1 MPMNRKRRVRRRILL
16 VTLFVVL
23 PLLIYLFMRT
33 SVSPVIQEVA
43 KARVS
48 NRASYIIN
56 EAVEAFLRE
65 EEVDY
70 VSIILLEK
78 DVYGNITALRTNM
91 HEINHL
97 KTSVLAVV
105 DTMLLDL
112 DINEI
117 GIPLGSVVLPEF
129 FSGSGPKLPVK
140 IVSISSSDAEFL
152 NHFEEAGINQTL
164 QRILMRVIINMTVLT
179 PVGPESVSASSEV
192 VVAETVIVGSV
203 PDSYVNV
210 DQALSDQ

>member
-1 MPMNRKRRVRRRILL
+1 MNRKRRFRRRLL
-16 VTLFVVL
+16 LLFLFVLLPAVL
-23 PLLIYLFMRT
+23 LLFIRT
-33 SVSPVIQEVA
+33 SVSPVIREVA

-70 VSIILLEK
+70 DSIILLEK

-91 HEINHL
+91 SQINHL
-97 KTSVLAVV
+97 KTTVLAVV

-117 GIPLGSVVLPEF
+117 GIPLGSVLLPEF
-129 FSGSGPKLPVK
+129 FSGSGPKLPVR

-164 QRILMRVIINMTVLT
+164 QRILMRVIITMTVLT
-179 PVGPESVSASSEV
+179 PVGPETVSAASEV

-210 DQALSDQ
+210 DQVLPDQ

>member
-1 MPMNRKRRVRRRILL
+1 MNKKRRYRRRLL
-16 VTLFVVL
+16 LFALFVLL
-23 PLLIYLFMRT
+23 PFLLFLFVRT
-33 SVSPVIQEVA
+33 SVSPIIREIA

-56 EAVEAFLRE
+56 ESVEAFLRE

-70 VSIILLEK
+70 DSIILLEK

-91 HEINHL
+91 TEINRL

-117 GIPLGSVVLPEF
+117 GIPLGNVLLPEL
-129 FSGSGPKLPVK
+129 FSGTGPKLPVR

-164 QRILMRVIINMTVLT
+164 QRILMRVIITMTVLT
-179 PVGPESVSASSEV
+179 PVGPETVSASSEV
-192 VVAETVIVGSV
+192 VVAETIIVGSV
-203 PDSYVNV
+203 PNSYVNV
-210 DQALSDQ
+210 DQTLPDQ

>member
-1 MPMNRKRRVRRRILL
+1 MPMNRKRRIRRRILL
-16 VTLFVVL
+16 VTLFLVL
-23 PLLIYLFMRT
+23 PLILCVFMRT
-33 SVSPVIQEVA
+33 SVSPVIREVA

-70 VSIILLEK
+70 DSIILLEK

-91 HEINHL
+91 NEINHL

-117 GIPLGSVVLPEF
+117 GIPLGSVLLPEF

-210 DQALSDQ
+210 DQVLPDQ

>member
-1 MPMNRKRRVRRRILL
+1 MNKKRRGRRRLL
-16 VTLFVVL
+16 LALFVVL
-23 PLLIYLFMRT
+23 PVLLFLFIRT
-33 SVSPVIQEVA
+33 SVSPIIQEIA

-56 EAVEAFLRE
+56 ESVEAFLRE

-70 VSIILLEK
+70 DSIILLEK

-91 HEINHL
+91 TEINHL

-117 GIPLGSVVLPEF
+117 GIPLGSVLLPEL

-164 QRILMRVIINMTVLT
+164 QRILMRVIITMTVLT
-179 PVGPESVSASSEV
+179 PVGPETVSTSSEV

-210 DQALSDQ
+210 DQVLPDQ

>member
-1 MPMNRKRRVRRRILL
+1 MNKKRRYRRRLL
-16 VTLFVVL
+16 LFALFVLL
-23 PLLIYLFMRT
+23 PFLLFLFVRT
-33 SVSPVIQEVA
+33 SVSPIIREIA

-56 EAVEAFLRE
+56 ESVEAFLRE

-70 VSIILLEK
+70 DSIILLEK

-91 HEINHL
+91 TEINRL

-117 GIPLGSVVLPEF
+117 GIPLGNVLLPEL
-129 FSGSGPKLPVK
+129 FSGSGPKLPVR

-164 QRILMRVIINMTVLT
+164 QRILMRVIITMTVLT
-179 PVGPESVSASSEV
+179 PVGPETVSTSSEV

-203 PDSYVNV
+203 PNSYVNV
-210 DQALSDQ
+210 DQALPDQ

>member
-16 VTLFVVL
+16 VTLFIVL

-70 VSIILLEK
+70 DSIILLEK

-91 HEINHL
+91 NEINHL

>member
-70 VSIILLEK
+70 DSIILLEK

-91 HEINHL
+91 NEINHL